1 MGNKTGNYTAFYVNE
16 PFNEN
21 NLGAH
26 STKDFVY
33 YNMLRAWKGKDSSFP
48 FIDSHN
54 KNYNFISFRRF
65 NYYSNTHFRRI
76 KIINPVIIIDFF

>member
-1 MGNKTGNYTAFYVNE
+1 MAYRNGNYSAFYVDE
-16 PFNEN
+16 PFNES

-33 YNMLRAWKGKDSSFP
+33 YNLLRAWKGADSSFP

-54 KNYNFISFRRF
+54 KTKLSTVQRVG
-65 NYYSNTHFRRI
+65 SSLE
-76 KIINPVIIIDFF
+76 